1 MKPAVDRLEDKLEG
15 TWVIVRLDVQSDLG
29 AILKEEY
36 KATLVP
42 TFLVFDVKGEELMR
56 VNRVPTYQELIG
68 IYD

>member
-56 VNRVPTYQELIG
+56 VNRTPTYQELIG

>member
-1 MKPAVDRLEDKLEG
+1 MKSAVDRLEDKFKG

-42 TFLVFDVKGEELMR
+42 TFLVFDTKGVELMR
-56 VNRVPTYQELIG
+56 VNRMPTYQELVG
-68 IYD
+68 ISD

>member
-29 AILKEEY
+29 AVLKEEY

-42 TFLVFDVKGEELMR
+42 TFLVFDAKGEELMR
-56 VNRVPTYQELIG
+56 VNRVPTYQELMG
-68 IYD
+68 IND

>member
-56 VNRVPTYQELIG
+56 VNRIPTYQELIG